1 MILVSSERIGAYPLC
16 TMLDYNNGNPSAIW
30 VSAPLPVGYILEMQD
45 VHGTHG
51 VVRFRI
57 KTSLK
62 SDWYANLGE
71 TMEAI

>member
-1 MILVSSERIGAYPLC
+1 MILVSSERVGAYPLC

-30 VSAPLPVGYILEMQD
+30 VGVPLPVGYILEMQD
-45 VHGTHG
+45 VREASG
-51 VVRFRI
+51 VVRFRV
-57 KTSLK
+57 KRSLK